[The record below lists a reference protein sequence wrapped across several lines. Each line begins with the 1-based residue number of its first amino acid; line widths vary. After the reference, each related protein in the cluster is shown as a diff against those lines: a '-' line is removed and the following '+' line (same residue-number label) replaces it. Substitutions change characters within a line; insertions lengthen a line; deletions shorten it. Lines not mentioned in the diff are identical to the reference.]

1 MVKEV
6 MEQSELLSKLLM
18 NLTRRENE
26 SSNPQV
32 ILIKGWCYVL
42 EA

>member
-6 MEQSELLSKLLM
+6 MEQSELLSNLLM
-18 NLTRRENE
+18 NCIRRENE

-32 ILIKGWCYVL
+32 SLINGGVMS
-42 EA
+42 